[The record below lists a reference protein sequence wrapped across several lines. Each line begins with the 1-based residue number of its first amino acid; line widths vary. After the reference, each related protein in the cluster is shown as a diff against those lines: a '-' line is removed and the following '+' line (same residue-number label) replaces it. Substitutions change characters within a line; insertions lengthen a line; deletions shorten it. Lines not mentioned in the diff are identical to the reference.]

1 MIGTTCR
8 VCMWGGWPCVQRGM
22 AVRGVSVC
30 AADFQKD
37 YFKRQP
43 GNKGEF
49 MSTGLY
55 RFSQFPNYFAE
66 IAFWWSMC
74 LWAGLPHVIANHPW
88 ILVSPVFTTLLL
100 RFGSGVANL
109 APSQRERYGDRED
122 YRAYVASTPL
132 LLPFMKPFY
141 AGRGAEDAPEAM
153 LHTTGDV
160 EGGENPKDTQSDES

>member
-1 MIGTTCR
+1 MVWCQLAGACDR
-8 VCMWGGWPCVQRGM
+8 H
-22 AVRGVSVC
+22 VR

-37 YFKRQP
+37 WFKRQP

-55 RFSQFPNYFAE
+55 YFSQFPNYFAE

-74 LWAGLPHVIANHPW
+74 LWCGLPHVIASHPW

-122 YRAYVASTPL
+122 YRQYIATTPL
-132 LLPFMKPFY
+132 LLPFMKPFFI
-141 AGRGAEDAPEAM
+141 GRKPAPPEEVM
-153 LHTTGDV
+153 NQSGDV
-160 EGGENPKDTQSDES
+160 ESPHGKTEHDES

>member
-1 MIGTTCR
+1 M
-8 VCMWGGWPCVQRGM
+8 
-22 AVRGVSVC
+22 C

-160 EGGENPKDTQSDES
+160 EGGGNGKDTQSDES